1 MNFGFNHNIDYNGEV
16 YHVQTEDGGA
26 KNPVITTLVFKAGV
40 VVASVKTGYS
50 DIVNAEK
57 CEEAVRELM
66 REQHLAAVAG
76 LRAGRFDENKGK
88 KG

>member
-26 KNPVITTLVFKAGV
+26 KNPVVTTQVFKAGV

-50 DIVNAEK
+50 DIIESGK
-57 CEEAVRELM
+57 FEEAVRDLM
-66 REQHLAAVAG
+66 RKQHLGAVAD
-76 LRAGRFDENKGK
+76 LKAGRFSEK
-88 KG
+88 